1 MGSLRY
7 QGIQRKGSYKKK
19 AYNCLFLYTSIF
31 QKKQEYILPKKTSEK
46 KYVWLIIIEA
56 DDYNKGR
63 KKKKEVLNKTSL
75 LKAAKGFR
83 ILEEKINEY
92 FKS

>member
-1 MGSLRY
+1 MIHL
-7 QGIQRKGSYKKK
+7 
-19 AYNCLFLYTSIF
+19 LYTSIF
-31 QKKQEYILPKKTSEK
+31 QEKQEQILTKKSLK
-46 KYVWLIIIEA
+46 KSYVWLIIIETS
-56 DDYNKGR
+56 DYNKGR

-75 LKAAKGFR
+75 LKAAKRFR

>member
-1 MGSLRY
+1 V
-7 QGIQRKGSYKKK
+7 IH
-19 AYNCLFLYTSIF
+19 LFYTSIF
-31 QKKQEYILPKKTSEK
+31 QEKQEQILTKKSFK
-46 KYVWLIIIEA
+46 KSYVWLIIIETGG
-56 DDYNKGR
+56 YNKER

-75 LKAAKGFR
+75 LKAAKRFR

>member
-1 MGSLRY
+1 MV
-7 QGIQRKGSYKKK
+7 
-19 AYNCLFLYTSIF
+19 LFLLGTYFTTPLFYTSIS

>member
-1 MGSLRY
+1 MILEENFT
-7 QGIQRKGSYKKK
+7 KKSVK
-19 AYNCLFLYTSIF
+19 KIF
-31 QKKQEYILPKKTSEK
+31 I
-46 KYVWLIIIEA
+46 WLIIIETS
-56 DDYNKGR
+56 DYNKGR

-75 LKAAKGFR
+75 LKAAKRFR

>member
-1 MGSLRY
+1 M
-7 QGIQRKGSYKKK
+7 KK
-19 AYNCLFLYTSIF
+19 FDI
-31 QKKQEYILPKKTSEK
+31 
-46 KYVWLIIIEA
+46 WLIIIETS
-56 DDYNKGR
+56 DYNKGR

-75 LKAAKGFR
+75 LKAAKRFR

>member
-1 MGSLRY
+1 MGI
-7 QGIQRKGSYKKK
+7 GG
-19 AYNCLFLYTSIF
+19 
-31 QKKQEYILPKKTSEK
+31 
-46 KYVWLIIIEA
+46 
-56 DDYNKGR
+56 YNKGR

-75 LKAAKGFR
+75 LKAAKRFR

>member
-1 MGSLRY
+1 MQEQILLKKSL
-7 QGIQRKGSYKKK
+7 KK
-19 AYNCLFLYTSIF
+19 S
-31 QKKQEYILPKKTSEK
+31 
-46 KYVWLIIIEA
+46 YVWLIIIETGG
-56 DDYNKGR
+56 YNKGR

-75 LKAAKGFR
+75 LKAAKRFR

>member
-1 MGSLRY
+1 M
-7 QGIQRKGSYKKK
+7 
-19 AYNCLFLYTSIF
+19 FYTSIF
-31 QKKQEYILPKKTSEK
+31 LEKQEQILPKKSSEK
-46 KYVWLIIIEA
+46 KYVWLIIIRTGG
-56 DDYNKGR
+56 YNKGR

-75 LKAAKGFR
+75 LKAAKRFR

>member
-1 MGSLRY
+1 M
-7 QGIQRKGSYKKK
+7 
-19 AYNCLFLYTSIF
+19 F
-31 QKKQEYILPKKTSEK
+31 QEKQEQILTKKSLK
-46 KYVWLIIIEA
+46 KSYVWLIIIETS
-56 DDYNKGR
+56 DYNKGR

-75 LKAAKGFR
+75 LKAAKRFR

>member
-1 MGSLRY
+1 MHNPPTLYFYFSEKTRVDFTKKNLR
-7 QGIQRKGSYKKK
+7 
-19 AYNCLFLYTSIF
+19 
-31 QKKQEYILPKKTSEK
+31 K